1 MDDLRRMVI
10 FSHVVEAKSFSAAAQ
25 RLGIAKSAV
34 SRHITLLEKSV
45 GVRLLNRTTRSL
57 NLTEVGETYYQGCAR
72 IVAEAEEVTRRIST
86 LQDTISGT
94 LRVAC
99 PIVLGKQ
106 FLAPL
111 LADFVQ
117 QHPSLNVDLVLED
130 QVVDMVEAGI
140 DVGIRVGWLKDSTLM
155 ARKIAESPRLLCASP
170 AYLER
175 REKPE
180 NPEQL
185 VDHDWIIFSLLP
197 TPYHWTFAKNRT
209 DHRIQVKGKV
219 KTNNAEAVRVFLLS
233 GTGIAALSDFLVA
246 DDIKAGRLVQLLP
259 DYNCG
264 SAGIY
269 AVFQDR
275 RYQQAKVRLFID
287 YINERFASLLD
298 R

>member
-1 MDDLRRMVI
+1 MVI

-57 NLTEVGETYYQGCAR
+57 NLTEIGETYYQGCAR

-86 LQDTISGT
+86 LQDQMSGT
-94 LRVAC
+94 LRVAS
-99 PIVLGKQ
+99 PIVLGKRYI
-106 FLAPL
+106 APL
-111 LADFVQ
+111 LAHFVQ
-117 QHPSLNVDLVLED
+117 QHQFLHVELVLED
-130 QVVDMVEAGI
+130 QMADMVESGI
-140 DVGIRVGWLKDSTLM
+140 DVGVRVGWLKDSMLL

-170 AYLER
+170 AYIER
-175 REKPE
+175 MGKPE
-180 NPEQL
+180 RPEQL
-185 VDHDWIIFSLLP
+185 TKHDWIIFSLLP
-197 TPYHWTFAKNRT
+197 TPYHWTFVKNRSEK
-209 DHRIQVKGKV
+209 HIQVKGKV
-219 KTNNAEAVRVFLLS
+219 KTNNADAVRSFLLN
-233 GTGIAALSDFLVA
+233 GTGLAALSSFLVV
-246 DDIKAGRLVQLLP
+246 DDIKNGRLVQLLP

-287 YINERFASLLD
+287 YINDQFADLLPG
-298 R
+298 

>member
-57 NLTEVGETYYQGCAR
+57 NLTEIGETYYQGCAR

-86 LQDTISGT
+86 LQDQMSGT
-94 LRVAC
+94 LRVAS
-99 PIVLGKQ
+99 PIVLGKRYI
-106 FLAPL
+106 APL

-117 QHPSLNVDLVLED
+117 QHQSLHVELVLED
-130 QVVDMVEAGI
+130 QVVDMVESGI
-140 DVGIRVGWLKDSTLM
+140 DVGVRVGWLKDSMLL

-170 AYLER
+170 GYIER
-175 REKPE
+175 MGKPE
-180 NPEQL
+180 HPEQL
-185 VDHDWIIFSLLP
+185 TSHDWIIFTLLP
-197 TPYHWTFAKNRT
+197 TPYHWTFVKNKSEK
-209 DHRIQVKGKV
+209 RIQVKGKV
-219 KTNNAEAVRVFLLS
+219 KTNNADAVRSFLLN
-233 GTGIAALSDFLVA
+233 GTGLAALSSFLVA
-246 DDIKAGRLVQLLP
+246 DDIKKGRLVQLLP

-269 AVFQDR
+269 AVYQDR

-287 YINERFASLLD
+287 YINEQFAGLLPG
-298 R
+298 

>member
-34 SRHITLLEKSV
+34 SRHIALLEKSV

-57 NLTEVGETYYQGCAR
+57 NLTEIGETYYQGCAR

-86 LQDTISGT
+86 LQDQMSGT
-94 LRVAC
+94 LRVAS
-99 PIVLGKQ
+99 PIVLGKRYI
-106 FLAPL
+106 APL

-117 QHPSLNVDLVLED
+117 QHQSLHVELVLED
-130 QVVDMVEAGI
+130 QMVDMVESGI
-140 DVGIRVGWLKDSTLM
+140 DVGVRVGWLKDSMLL

-170 AYLER
+170 AYIER
-175 REKPE
+175 MGKPE
-180 NPEQL
+180 CPEQL
-185 VDHDWIIFSLLP
+185 AKHDWIIFSLLP
-197 TPYHWTFAKNRT
+197 TPYHWTFVKNRSEK
-209 DHRIQVKGKV
+209 RIQVKGKV
-219 KTNNAEAVRVFLLS
+219 KTNNADAVRSFLLN
-233 GTGIAALSDFLVA
+233 GTGLAALSSFLVA
-246 DDIKAGRLVQLLP
+246 DDIKNGRLVQLLP

-287 YINERFASLLD
+287 YINDQFADLLPG
-298 R
+298 

>member
-209 DHRIQVKGKV
+209 DHRIQAKGKV